1 MVNNFKLTS
10 KALMTLMMLAIG
22 FITYNVVLFV
32 ICGFSNHGGAF
43 WVSYVFMLLA
53 FATLTISGYLLKS
66 RNMQPRDWLFGYP
79 VLKHCTIYIIL
90 ELISSVLFMG
100 LDYKDCPWGIAFAVQ
115 MILLAVHLVFII
127 SCFIAKEMIEDV
139 QTNVKVR
146 TSKIKLLQIDVEMI
160 AESTN
165 NIEIKEAFV
174 KLAEQ
179 VRYSD
184 PMSSDALNDLEEQI
198 TYVVGQAKTSASM
211 NDVESSLTLCKKA
224 SLLLNERNKKC
235 KVFK

>member
-1 MVNNFKLTS
+1 MANNFKLTS
-10 KALMTLMMLAIG
+10 KVLMTAIMLGIG

-32 ICGFSNHGGAF
+32 ICGFADHGGSF
-43 WVSYVFMLLA
+43 WVSYVFMLIA

-66 RNMQPRDWLFGYP
+66 RNMQPRDWLLGYP

-90 ELISSVLFMG
+90 EFISSILFMG

-115 MILLAVHLVFII
+115 MVLLAVYLVFII
-127 SCFIAKEMIEDV
+127 SCFLAKEMIEDV

-146 TSKIKLLQIDVEMI
+146 TSKMKLLQVDVEMI

-165 NIEIKEAFV
+165 NIDIKEAFV

-184 PMSSDALNDLEEQI
+184 PMSNDALNDLDDQI
-198 TYVVGQAKTSASM
+198 AYVVGQAKTSASM
-211 NDVESSLTLCKKA
+211 NDVDGTLALCKKA
-224 SLLLNERNKKC
+224 SLLINERNKKC